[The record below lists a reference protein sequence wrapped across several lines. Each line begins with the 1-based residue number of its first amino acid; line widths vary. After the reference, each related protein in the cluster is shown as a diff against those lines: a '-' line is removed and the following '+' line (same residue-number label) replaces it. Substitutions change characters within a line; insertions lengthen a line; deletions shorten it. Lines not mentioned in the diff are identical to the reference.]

1 MICWPTSVGPGS
13 HRQSLLILTI
23 LDSALKVY
31 STLDLTK
38 GKDTSYE
45 TSSFLSG
52 PQTESRYIPGKSWYE
67 ALNKSIYSTSRHE
80 Y

>member
-13 HRQSLLILTI
+13 HGQSLLILAI

-38 GKDTSYE
+38 GKDTNYK
-45 TSSFLSG
+45 TSFLSG
-52 PQTESRYIPGKSWYE
+52 PQTESR
-67 ALNKSIYSTSRHE
+67 
-80 Y
+80 